1 MIRLNLFT
9 QLDGSMLMTA
19 SEKARRNR
27 KNCMES
33 NKLKKSRCKSI
44 QIKKYPESNKCID
57 EPPRHNID
65 FNLVEPNE
73 KDGTFHS

>member
-9 QLDGSMLMTA
+9 QLDGSMPMTA
-19 SEKARRNR
+19 SEKARQNR
-27 KNCMES
+27 KICMEL
-33 NKLKKSRCKSI
+33 NKLKKSRSKSI
-44 QIKKYPESNKCID
+44 QNKNNPESNKCID
-57 EPPRHNID
+57 EQPQHNID